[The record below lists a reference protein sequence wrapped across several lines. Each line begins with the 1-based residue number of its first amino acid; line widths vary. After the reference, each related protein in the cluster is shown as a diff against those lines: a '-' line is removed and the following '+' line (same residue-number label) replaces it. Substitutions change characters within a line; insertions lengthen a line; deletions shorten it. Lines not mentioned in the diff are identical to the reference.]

1 MELFLF
7 YKFFF
12 RPNILLRQVV
22 FFKIILYL
30 KDIALL
36 ENLYNY
42 LLKYFLN
49 IFLTNI
55 IQEQIKVFFFSKQTI
70 SLNIWNI
77 KDIDNIVISFFDLY
91 PVLEIKKID
100 YNNFKNIYNIILSK
114 GYLSS
119 EGLAQI

>member
-1 MELFLF
+1 M
-7 YKFFF
+7 Y
-12 RPNILLRQVV
+12 
-22 FFKIILYL
+22 
-30 KDIALL
+30 
-36 ENLYNY
+36 
-42 LLKYFLN
+42 
-49 IFLTNI
+49 
-55 IQEQIKVFFFSKQTI
+55 FFSRQTI

-91 PVLEIKKID
+91 PVLEIKKMD

>member
-12 RPNILLRQVV
+12 RLNILLRQVV